1 MSNDRVTRFVGTGE
15 NISKHSANHGAMKT
29 TSQSAQPAANSNQ
42 GSGNQGGDAAGS
54 TSGSPQNSQSDFV
67 EIAVLFV
74 RVVIEIAVLYM
85 VVKWLFIVC
94 C

>member
-67 EIAVLFV
+67 RL
-74 RVVIEIAVLYM
+74 VIEIAVLYM
-85 VVKWLFIVC
+85 VVKWLFIVKW
-94 C
+94 

>member
-1 MSNDRVTRFVGTGE
+1 
-15 NISKHSANHGAMKT
+15 MKT

-67 EIAVLFV
+67 RLVIEIAVLFV
-74 RVVIEIAVLYM
+74 RVVMEIAVLYI
-85 VVKWLFIVC
+85 VVKGLFMVC